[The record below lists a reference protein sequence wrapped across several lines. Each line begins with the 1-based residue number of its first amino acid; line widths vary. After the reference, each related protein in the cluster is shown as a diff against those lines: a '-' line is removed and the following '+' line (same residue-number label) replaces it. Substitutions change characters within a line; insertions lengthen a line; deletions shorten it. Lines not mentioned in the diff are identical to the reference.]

1 MGDLK
6 LPKLWCTTNLR
17 GGQFLDLAYTVC
29 VPKVD
34 IKIFN
39 AILEDNILGAKWPK
53 VAKIGPRLPD
63 WLKVV
68 RKFNLKISPSKFCKQ
83 LYLGHPVLILTLKSK
98 CFKKGWT
105 GKGKPVSFPSISDM
119 WLPSE
124 AGGGSGTGRGGGR
137 WFQRR
142 RQDDPQEQ
150 ASLLCWM
157 NIHKCVSYF
166 WDVNMSLCHYYQ

>member
-1 MGDLK
+1 M
-6 LPKLWCTTNLR
+6 
-17 GGQFLDLAYTVC
+17 
-29 VPKVD
+29 
-34 IKIFN
+34 
-39 AILEDNILGAKWPK
+39 
-53 VAKIGPRLPD
+53 
-63 WLKVV
+63 V

-105 GKGKPVSFPSISDM
+105 GKGKPVLFPSLSDM

-166 WDVNMSLCHYYQ
+166 CKHGFMSPLWIKPGVFALKSFHCVLVGDFASLVFLKPATKKLVSTFSVRVSS